1 LDRRRASDTFG
12 APWYARALSR
22 RTLLRGVAATGLG
35 ATAAGLLGRSGPS
48 AHAAQLPIQ
57 LPIPTPE
64 PAAQPALE
72 PADDLD
78 VAVIGGG
85 IGGLYAAW
93 RLLEHVAPNSR
104 PPRVALFE
112 AGERLGGR
120 LYSVTP
126 SVTPHLH
133 AEMGGMRYGS
143 DHPLVTAL
151 VERFALPSAP
161 FGGGDEHNLLYLR
174 GVRLTRAE
182 VEARSPRLPYE
193 LPPAYQGLLPSE
205 SLGPLIQTLLGD
217 TTGLTAAQ
225 VLDRVRDATVFGSPL
240 VDWDLVTLMDR
251 MLPRSVVEYMEEGR
265 GYAVRGNLDHS
276 AGMITDLL
284 GTPPVPTYRHL
295 VDGYQALPLAL
306 ADAFTTA
313 GGRIEMGAR
322 LQRLDRIAGSSALGL
337 VIERGDS
344 LRTVRAG
351 RVILALPRRALELLD
366 QQTFLFDRAAFRSAL
381 RTVDGISISRMF
393 LTFDRTWWEP
403 LGVSS
408 GFSVTDLPIRQCMY
422 FGTEGDQPGA
432 DPSNRSAMMLAT
444 YTHGLTAAYWQLLM
458 DNPPLPG
465 TGDPYPSQGDVPADI
480 VASRTMVEAARQQI
494 ADVHGIDVPAPTWAA
509 YIDWARDP
517 FGGGVHSWNVGAR
530 MWDVAPFMRRPVP
543 DAEVF
548 ICGEAWS
555 VAQGWVEGALQT
567 TEHVLQDHLGLRRPA
582 WLPADAWLGP

>member
-1 LDRRRASDTFG
+1 MDRRRASDTFG

-22 RTLLRGVAATGLG
+22 RTLLQGLAATGLG
-35 ATAAGLLGRSGPS
+35 ATAAGLLGRSGPV
-48 AHAAQLPIQ
+48 AHAAQLPVQ
-57 LPIPTPE
+57 LPIQTQE
-64 PAAQPALE
+64 PAAQSAPE

-93 RLLEHVAPNSR
+93 RLLERGAPDSR

-112 AGERLGGR
+112 AGDRLGGR

-182 VEARSPRLPYE
+182 VKARSPRLPYE

-217 TTGLTAAQ
+217 TSGLTAAQ

-251 MLPRSVVEYMEEGR
+251 MLPRSVVEYMAEGR
-265 GYAVRGNLDHS
+265 GYAVIGNLDHS
-276 AGMITDLL
+276 AGMVTDLL

-295 VDGYQALPLAL
+295 RGGYQALPLAL

-313 GGRIEMGAR
+313 GGRIETGAR
-322 LQRLDRIAGSSALGL
+322 LRRLDRIAGSSALGL
-337 VIERGDS
+337 VIEQGDS
-344 LRTVRAG
+344 RRTVRAG

-366 QQTFLFDRAAFRSAL
+366 QETFLFDSAAFRSAL

-480 VASRTMVEAARQQI
+480 VASQTMVEAARQQI
-494 ADVHGIDVPAPTWAA
+494 ADLHGIDVPAPTWAA
-509 YIDWARDP
+509 YIDWSRDP

-530 MWDVAPFMRRPVP
+530 MWDVAPFMRRPMP
-543 DAEVF
+543 DVEVF

-567 TEHVLQDHLGLRRPA
+567 TEHVLQDYLSLPRPA

>member
-1 LDRRRASDTFG
+1 MEQHTMGRPRASQAVDAPWHEGAVARRAILEG
-12 APWYARALSR
+12 
-22 RTLLRGVAATGLG
+22 GVAAGIG
-35 ATAAGLLGRSGPS
+35 AAAASFGRS
-48 AHAAQLPIQ
+48 A
-57 LPIPTPE
+57 
-64 PAAQPALE
+64 PAAQAAHPAGGE
-72 PADDLD
+72 PVAQTAPGAVDDVD

-93 RLLEHVAPNSR
+93 RLLERVAPGGR

-112 AGERLGGR
+112 AGDRLGGR

-161 FGGGDEHNLLYLR
+161 FGGGDEHNLVYLR

-182 VEARSPRLPYE
+182 VKARSPRLPYT

-205 SLGPLIQTLLGD
+205 SLGPLTQTLLGD

-225 VLDRVRDATVFGSPL
+225 VLGRVRDATVFGRPL

-251 MLPRSVVEYMEEGR
+251 MLPRSVVDYMAEGR

-295 VDGYQALPLAL
+295 RDGYQALPLAL
-306 ADAFTTA
+306 ADAITTA
-313 GGRIEMGAR
+313 GGRIETGAR
-322 LQRLDRIAGSSALGL
+322 LRRLDRIAGSSALGL
-337 VIERGDS
+337 VIEQGDAR
-344 LRTVRAG
+344 RTVRAG

-366 QQTFLFDRAAFRSAL
+366 QETFLFDSAAFRSAL
-381 RTVDGISISRMF
+381 RTVDGITISRMF

-432 DPSNRSAMMLAT
+432 DPSNRSSMMLAF

-480 VASRTMVEAARQQI
+480 VASRTMVEAARQQL
-494 ADVHGIDVPAPTWAA
+494 ANLHGMDVPAPTWAG
-509 YIDWARDP
+509 YIDWSRDP

-530 MWDVAPFMRRPVP
+530 MWDVAPYMRRPVP
-543 DAEVF
+543 GAEVF

-567 TEHVLQDHLGLRRPA
+567 AEHVLQDHLGLPRPA

>member
-1 LDRRRASDTFG
+1 
-12 APWYARALSR
+12 
-22 RTLLRGVAATGLG
+22 VAATGLG